1 MIKEFTLIG
10 DWSLETV
17 MQLLHFVLEEYTSK
31 QFCPQSHK
39 ACAASVIKILDF
51 EQAFVKFNGK
61 IKYKISTSVHVE
73 ELLKVRVVYLCYFC
87 SLCSCSYVFVAFA
100 NVSISNK

>member
-61 IKYKISTSVHVE
+61 IKYKISTSVE

>member
-61 IKYKISTSVHVE
+61 TKYKISTSVE